1 MAKSKGI
8 SVNYLKSIDQ
18 LKDEV
23 DYENFKYKSYFKL
36 VCKLI
41 PDRKNETLL
50 LKPIDEELSNKPGIV
65 YVFVINGKIF
75 KVGESI
81 NSIKDRVQSY
91 NCGKLEYRLKGTC
104 STTNFY
110 VLQSLLSIGV
120 EIDVYGYFPIQ
131 PEYTIFGKKYT
142 SSKSASKV
150 AENLI
155 IKDFMDENK
164 RKPIGC
170 TQQ

>member
-1 MAKSKGI
+1 MGKSKSI
-8 SVNYLKSIDQ
+8 SVNYLKNKDQ

-23 DYENFKYKSYFKL
+23 DYKKFKYKKYFKL

-41 PDRKNETLL
+41 PDVENEVLIV
-50 LKPIDEELSNKPGIV
+50 KAVDDELINKEGIV
-65 YVFVINGKIF
+65 YVFVIDGKIF

-110 VLQSLLSIGV
+110 VLQSILAIGEEV
-120 EIDVYGYFPIQ
+120 KVYGYFPVQ
-131 PEYTIFGKKYT
+131 PEYTIFGNKYK

-155 IKDFMDENK
+155 IKDFIKEYDK
-164 RKPIGC
+164 KPIGC

>member
-8 SVNYLKSIDQ
+8 SVNYLKNKEQ
-18 LKDEV
+18 LNDEINYKD
-23 DYENFKYKSYFKL
+23 FKYKKYFEL

-41 PDRKNETLL
+41 PDVENETL
-50 LKPIDEELSNKPGIV
+50 IVRAINEELTNKEEIV

-110 VLQSLLSIGV
+110 VLQSLLAIGEEV
-120 EIDVYGYFPIQ
+120 EVYGYFPDL
-131 PEYTIFGKKYT
+131 PEYTIFGEKYK

-155 IKDFMDENK
+155 IRDFIEEYNK
-164 RKPIGC
+164 KPIGC